1 MIFFKGRNGSITERK
16 QIDKKIMNISS
27 NKLNKRNS
35 IYKRKSFLSKSK
47 DYYQSRTINVNDD
60 ENLKLNLRQNSKI
73 KNKENN
79 PSLKIN
85 FKEIVNEY
93 NQENINLINYTNRLN
108 RNNRN
113 NKEKYLSQFFIEKVI
128 NMDNCQN
135 NDNNDRKYNTI
146 RANSKQNKYS
156 RNDIN
161 KLEYHKNSNQSYIK
175 RNESSIN
182 LENELNYEFEI
193 RFLKKRLKELQKA
206 NNKIKVK
213 IFNIK
218 TEQNRHKQKSKKED
232 IISKVIELYTQYIKN
247 DQNFQSNEENV
258 SGQSPVIKTFKNM
271 LLNIMDW
278 KFSYENKLMVEQF
291 FSAINSYL
299 NNNNKKR
306 DFKNN
311 IKEIKMLLKKR
322 ILIREAINEIKFTEG
337 QNQNL
342 KNYFLNLCKYLKF
355 QNLEQLEQFLK
366 NTFIKSNAEFREI
379 NRLKNLVLQNNRNKK
394 KNISSNKGPKFS
406 NDFFRDK
413 KPLIRKQNSEINI
426 NINSRNIEKIY
437 NYSKDP
443 SIEDDI
449 FYTYREYRQNN
460 KNENEYNNEKTKR
473 SNFNKQNSC
482 INFYKDAD
490 KENFNS
496 NNLAKRKIDIP
507 NYIKSVTKHYL
518 RNESK

>member
-16 QIDKKIMNISS
+16 QIDKKIININS

-60 ENLKLNLRQNSKI
+60 ENLKLNLRKNSKI

-85 FKEIVNEY
+85 FKELVNED

-108 RNNRN
+108 RNN
-113 NKEKYLSQFFIEKVI
+113 KEKYLSQFFIEKVI
-128 NMDNCQN
+128 DMDNFQN
-135 NDNNDRKYNTI
+135 NDKNDIKYNTI
-146 RANSKQNKYS
+146 RMNSKKNKYS

-161 KLEYHKNSNQSYIK
+161 KLEYHKNSNQSYMK
-175 RNESSIN
+175 RNESLIN
-182 LENELNYEFEI
+182 LENQLNYEFEI

-218 TEQNRHKQKSKKED
+218 TEQTRHKQKSQKEN
-232 IISKVIELYTQYIKN
+232 IISKVIELYTQYNKK
-247 DQNFQSNEENV
+247 DQNYQTNEENI

-299 NNNNKKR
+299 SNNNNKEM

-322 ILIREAINEIKFTEG
+322 ILLREAINEIKFTEG

-342 KNYFLNLCKYLKF
+342 KNYFLYLCTYLHF

-366 NTFIKSNAEFREI
+366 NIFIKSNAEFREI
-379 NRLKNLVLQNNRNKK
+379 NRLKNLVLQNSRNKK
-394 KNISSNKGPKFS
+394 KNTNSNKGIKFS

-413 KPLIRKQNSEINI
+413 KPLIRKNNSEINI
-426 NINSRNIEKIY
+426 NINSRNIEKEF

-443 SIEDDI
+443 FIEDDI

-460 KNENEYNNEKTKR
+460 KNENEYNKEKTKGP
-473 SNFNKQNSC
+473 NFNKQNSC
-482 INFYKDAD
+482 INFYKKSN
-490 KENFNS
+490 KENFNP
-496 NNLAKRKIDIP
+496 NNLSKQKIDIP
-507 NYIKSVTKHYL
+507 NYIKSVAKHYL

>member
-182 LENELNYEFEI
+182 LEMN
-193 RFLKKRLKELQKA
+193 
-206 NNKIKVK
+206 
-213 IFNIK
+213 
-218 TEQNRHKQKSKKED
+218 
-232 IISKVIELYTQYIKN
+232 
-247 DQNFQSNEENV
+247 
-258 SGQSPVIKTFKNM
+258 
-271 LLNIMDW
+271 
-278 KFSYENKLMVEQF
+278 
-291 FSAINSYL
+291 
-299 NNNNKKR
+299 
-306 DFKNN
+306 
-311 IKEIKMLLKKR
+311 
-322 ILIREAINEIKFTEG
+322 
-337 QNQNL
+337 
-342 KNYFLNLCKYLKF
+342 
-355 QNLEQLEQFLK
+355 
-366 NTFIKSNAEFREI
+366 
-379 NRLKNLVLQNNRNKK
+379 
-394 KNISSNKGPKFS
+394 
-406 NDFFRDK
+406 
-413 KPLIRKQNSEINI
+413 
-426 NINSRNIEKIY
+426 
-437 NYSKDP
+437 
-443 SIEDDI
+443 
-449 FYTYREYRQNN
+449 
-460 KNENEYNNEKTKR
+460 
-473 SNFNKQNSC
+473 
-482 INFYKDAD
+482 
-490 KENFNS
+490 
-496 NNLAKRKIDIP
+496 
-507 NYIKSVTKHYL
+507 
-518 RNESK
+518 